1 MIREKL
7 IVTGRVQGVGFRPFV
22 YKIANRYGLNGYVLN
37 SAFGVV
43 IEVEGSKSSIEK
55 FKNSLISELPP
66 LAKIDKIKSQT
77 LEPKKFSEFKI
88 VHSQSGANKSA
99 TILPDSAIC
108 SDCKDDIKNNPKY
121 RGYFSTNCTNC
132 GPRYSIVYTVPYDRA
147 NTSMR
152 EFELCPSC
160 KEEYENPLSRRYHA
174 QPTACAICG
183 PSLELK
189 IKSEKLKVGDIYD
202 SVASLIKSGKIG
214 AIKGVGGFHIVCDA
228 TNSEVVKRLRVYKNR
243 PTKPFAL
250 MCKDVKMAQEFAE
263 ISKMQMNVLTSKE
276 APIVL
281 LKSKESSYI
290 SKEVHPGID
299 RVGVMVAYTPF
310 YVLLFEHL
318 DKPIV
323 ATSANLGGE
332 PIITEAKEIEKKL
345 PFIDFIVDYNRK
357 IVNAIDDSVVQ
368 VVDDKLLIIRPARG
382 YAPKE
387 IKLPFKL
394 ENKILAVGAN
404 QKSTIALA
412 FEDKIILSPY
422 IGDLNSL
429 ESFEF
434 FIRTLN
440 SFKRFYGFEPDIVVC
455 DKHPNYMSRK
465 FANELKVKN
474 KKLKIYEVQHHI
486 AHLYSVMAEHNLKGD
501 FLSFIF
507 DGTGYGDDGSLW
519 GGEVFVGD
527 KRKYHFKPIK
537 LIGGELAIKEPR
549 RVALSLLF
557 EEYSLEKLQSLNLE
571 VLKKFKPIELK
582 LLHQS
587 WNKNLNSPKSS
598 SVGRLFDAVA
608 SLSNLCHFQTYEGE
622 AGLLCEA
629 NYKKEINDKLEYKIT
644 DGTID
649 IKIID
654 YIKNNPKKLEL
665 LPTLF
670 INTLVQIIIDI
681 TLKEQKE
688 PILSGGVFQNATLL
702 NKLISE
708 FKKQNINYHYNQ
720 NTPINDSGVALG
732 QLWWLI
738 NKNLQKR

>member
-1 MIREKL
+1 VIREKL